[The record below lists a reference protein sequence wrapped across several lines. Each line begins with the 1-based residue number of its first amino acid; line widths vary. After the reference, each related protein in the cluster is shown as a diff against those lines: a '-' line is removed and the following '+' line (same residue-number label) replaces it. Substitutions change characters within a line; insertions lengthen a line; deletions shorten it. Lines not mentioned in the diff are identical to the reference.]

1 MSLKQLE
8 EELPADRFMRV
19 HRSYIIHRNKI
30 DSVNKNRITIGQKQ
44 IPIGETYR
52 RQFHIFIGNR

>member
-8 EELPADRFMRV
+8 EELPTDRFMRV

-30 DSVNKNRITIGQKQ
+30 DSVNKNRIIIGQKQ
-44 IPIGETYR
+44 VPIGETYR
-52 RQFHIFIGNR
+52 KQFMAIIEGK

>member
-8 EELPADRFMRV
+8 EELPGDRFMRV

-30 DSVNKNRITIGQKQ
+30 NSINKNRIILGTKQ
-44 IPIGETYR
+44 IPVGETYR
-52 RQFHIFIGNR
+52 KQFRSIIDGK